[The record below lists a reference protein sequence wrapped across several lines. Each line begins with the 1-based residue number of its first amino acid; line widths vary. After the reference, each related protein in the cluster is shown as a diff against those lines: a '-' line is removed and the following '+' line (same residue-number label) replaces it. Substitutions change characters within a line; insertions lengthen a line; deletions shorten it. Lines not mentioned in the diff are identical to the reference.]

1 MQPIIDTIRMAVN
14 PIGSLSS
21 RNYEIY
27 HYYNGI
33 LDQEVVVV
41 ADIASTDFDGTST
54 QDGHP
59 VGVITGFCNNGSGKK
74 EPVCPDWVDSS
85 L

>member
-1 MQPIIDTIRMAVN
+1 
-14 PIGSLSS
+14 
-21 RNYEIY
+21 
-27 HYYNGI
+27 
-33 LDQEVVVV
+33 V